1 VPLTVEEH
9 AEYDAGREA
18 FERRY
23 GISMA
28 AIVRDLNREWFSHAA
43 EIK

>member
-18 FERRY
+18 FEEKH

-28 AIVRDLNREWFSHAA
+28 HIVRELNHEWFAHSR
-43 EIK
+43 EVK